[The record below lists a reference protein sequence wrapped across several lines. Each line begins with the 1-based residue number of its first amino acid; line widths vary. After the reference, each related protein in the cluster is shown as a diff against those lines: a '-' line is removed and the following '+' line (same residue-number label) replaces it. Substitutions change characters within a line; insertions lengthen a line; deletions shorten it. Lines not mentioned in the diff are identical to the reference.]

1 LSDLTGLLNVDA
13 SRARAELAKH
23 TSEILMIPELASNGK
38 RYYVAAGGWNLFGG
52 GYFRMVAGAC
62 FEAIHNALGA
72 WLVRR
77 WLLPKNGRRPKL
89 ASSPAGG
96 DV

>member
-1 LSDLTGLLNVDA
+1 
-13 SRARAELAKH
+13 LAKH

-52 GYFRMVAGAC
+52 GYFGMVAGAC
-62 FEAIHNALGA
+62 FETIHNALGA

-77 WLLPKNGRRPKL
+77 WLLPKNGRRPVRL
-89 ASSPAGG
+89 
-96 DV
+96 